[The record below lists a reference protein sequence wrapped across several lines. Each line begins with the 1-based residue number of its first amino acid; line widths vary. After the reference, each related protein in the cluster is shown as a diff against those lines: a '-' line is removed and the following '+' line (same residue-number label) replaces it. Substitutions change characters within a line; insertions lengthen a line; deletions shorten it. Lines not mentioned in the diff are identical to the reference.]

1 MPQRKHV
8 ARTSAKLCSYAP
20 LYIRTARSVVFWLI
34 PRMFSNFNLPFTW
47 SNCSRVPDT
56 KIEKNGVVMSRD
68 VGGFTNE
75 DNLLILRPQK
85 CHAKY
90 ARFHLINGISS
101 WSSLHFWRIRCVNE
115 LLSDTRCLAT
125 IRFQPEPSITNQP
138 QPSIRFVVI
147 WWKTW
152 PKTLAQNDKAH
163 ECQPIFPGY
172 HPKGIQPKL
181 LEY

>member
-1 MPQRKHV
+1 MKDVASFDPSIGVIAKIAHRNVVRAILPRNAPVMPQRKHV

-101 WSSLHFWRIRCVNE
+101 
-115 LLSDTRCLAT
+115 
-125 IRFQPEPSITNQP
+125 
-138 QPSIRFVVI
+138 
-147 WWKTW
+147 
-152 PKTLAQNDKAH
+152 
-163 ECQPIFPGY
+163 
-172 HPKGIQPKL
+172 
-181 LEY
+181 